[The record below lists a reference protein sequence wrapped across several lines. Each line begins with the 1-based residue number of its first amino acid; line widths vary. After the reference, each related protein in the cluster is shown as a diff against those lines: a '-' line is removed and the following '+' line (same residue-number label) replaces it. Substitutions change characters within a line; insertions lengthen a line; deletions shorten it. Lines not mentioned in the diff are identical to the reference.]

1 MFRSSFI
8 SFIFFFLL
16 LSFLFPSYLS
26 ELKFLIPTLLG
37 LVMFGMGMTLKLDE
51 IKKVFKKPLHII
63 VTIFLQFSIMPLLA
77 LFISIIFDFSK
88 EITLGFLILGACPGG
103 TASNVIAYICRANVP
118 LSILSTFA
126 STTLAIILTPL
137 YIYLLADQT
146 INIDLSGLMKS
157 TFFIIFLPVSSG
169 FIINTFLKTNKKIL
183 NSLPVFSEIT
193 IALIISIIFAV
204 NFDNLINISYKMIF
218 GVVLHNLIGLVLAL
232 KITQI
237 LNYPEDVRKTVAIE
251 VAMQN
256 SGLGM
261 TLALIH
267 FSKIVALPSAIFSLW
282 HNISAAGLVYLW
294 KKK

>member
-1 MFRSSFI
+1 
-8 SFIFFFLL
+8 
-16 LSFLFPSYLS
+16 
-26 ELKFLIPTLLG
+26 
-37 LVMFGMGMTLKLDE
+37 MFGMGMTLKLDE
-51 IKKVFKKPLHII
+51 VKAVLKKPSFIV

-77 LFISIIFDFSK
+77 IVICLIFDFTK

-103 TASNVIAYICRANVP
+103 TASNVIAYICRANVS

-126 STTLAIILTPL
+126 STSLAIFLTPL
-137 YIYLLADQT
+137 MIYLLADQT
-146 INIDLSGLMKS
+146 ILIDLSSLIRS
-157 TFFIIFLPVSSG
+157 TFLIIFLPVLSG
-169 FIINTFLKTNKKIL
+169 FIFNSFLKKKKKIL
-183 NSLPVFSEIT
+183 NFFPIFSEI
-193 IALIISIIFAV
+193 IVALIISIIFAV
-204 NFDNLINISYKMIF
+204 NFDNLVNISYKMVF
-218 GVVLHNLIGLVLAL
+218 GVTLHNLIGLILAF
-232 KITQI
+232 KIAQI
-237 LNYPEDVRKTVAIE
+237 LNYPEDVKKTVAIE

>member
-1 MFRSSFI
+1 MYRSSFI
-8 SFIFFFLL
+8 LFIFFFLT
-16 LSFLFPSYLS
+16 LSFIFPGVLS
-26 ELKFLIPTLLG
+26 ELRFLIPTLLG

-51 IKKVFKKPLHII
+51 IKKVLNKPSFII
-63 VTIFLQFSIMPLLA
+63 ITIFLQFSIMPLLA
-77 LFISIIFDFSK
+77 LLICFIFNFSN

-103 TASNVIAYICRANVP
+103 TASNVIAYICRANVS

-126 STTLAIILTPL
+126 STTLAIILTPF

-146 INIDLSGLMKS
+146 INIELSSLMKS
-157 TFFIIFLPVSSG
+157 TFYIIFLPVTSG
-169 FIINTFLKTNKKIL
+169 FIINIFFKKNRKIL
-183 NSLPVFSEIT
+183 NFFPVFSEIT
-193 IALIISIIFAV
+193 IAFIISIIFAV

-218 GVVLHNLIGLVLAL
+218 GVILHNLLGLILAL
-232 KITQI
+232 KVTQV
-237 LNYPEDVRKTVAIE
+237 LNYPEDVKKTVAIE

-261 TLALIH
+261 TLALMH